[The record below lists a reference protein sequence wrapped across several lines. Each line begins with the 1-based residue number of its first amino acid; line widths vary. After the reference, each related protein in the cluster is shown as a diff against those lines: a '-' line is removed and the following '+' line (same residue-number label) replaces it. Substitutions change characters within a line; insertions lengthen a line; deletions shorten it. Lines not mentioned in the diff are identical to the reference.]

1 MPAALDGARA
11 AADFVMATT
20 EEQQAQDELVARV
33 VGGDS
38 QAFQELALRYYR
50 PVGAFVL
57 KRVERPDVVEDLV
70 QETFLE
76 AFRSLR
82 AGRRPDH
89 FAGWLFGVAHNC
101 CGKWLRRK
109 RPRLFDP
116 RDQPD
121 LVADAGLISR
131 LEEVEEQQKEL
142 TALEAGL
149 ADLPDESRRMLELK
163 HRQGRTCEQIAVE
176 LGKPVGTIKSLLSR
190 TYKLLRERL
199 RPGEVEQ

>member
-1 MPAALDGARA
+1 METAT
-11 AADFVMATT
+11 AD
-20 EEQQAQDELVARV
+20 EQRRQAELVERV
-33 VGGDS
+33 LRGDG
-38 QAFQELALRYYR
+38 QAFQELTVRYYR

-57 KRVERPDVVEDLV
+57 RKVQRPDVVEDLV

-89 FAGWLFGVAHNC
+89 FSGWLFTIAHNC

-116 RDQPD
+116 NEQPD
-121 LVADAGLISR
+121 LAADEGPFSAR
-131 LEEVEEQQKEL
+131 EELEEQQKQL
-142 TALEAGL
+142 RALDAGL
-149 ADLPDESRRMLELK
+149 AELPEEVRRLLELK
-163 HRQGRTCEQIAVE
+163 HRQGKTCEQIAAE
-176 LGKPVGTIKSLLSR
+176 LGRPVGTIKSLLSR

-199 RPGEVEQ
+199 APVEDV